1 MNQEVLILTGMSGAG
16 RSTVAHALEDLGWY
30 VVDNLPPTLLSDLI
44 KQGVQSEIKS
54 LAVVV
59 DVRGGKFFDE
69 LASSLSELKKSGAN
83 FRVAFLDASDQALVQ
98 RFESTRRPHPLQG
111 KGRIVDGIA
120 AEREKL
126 QELLAQADV
135 VIDTSNLNV
144 HQLEKRTTEIFA
156 QGLTQSVRVNVLS
169 FGYKYGIPVDADL
182 VLDCRFIPNP
192 HWIPELRPLTGLD
205 DKVKDNVLS
214 NSGVSQFVQSYVSVI
229 NQMLPGYLREGKK
242 YLTVAIGCTGGRHR
256 SVSVAQGTIRPAAHS
271 SASSS
276 MCHSQAANS
285 PQGTL
290 PPPPAPLPHAS
301 ATPSPVQPQAAIDTM
316 AQRSSSA
323 ASLPHATQAV

>member
-1 MNQEVLILTGMSGAG
+1 MNREVLILTGMSGAG

-69 LASSLSELKKSGAN
+69 LSSSLSELKNSGAN

-111 KGRIVDGIA
+111 EGRIVDGIA

-126 QELLAQADV
+126 QDLLSQADV

-169 FGYKYGIPVDADL
+169 FGYKFGIPVDSDL

-205 DKVKDNVLS
+205 DRVKSNVLA
-214 NSGVSQFVQSYVSVI
+214 NVGVSEFVHSYVSVI

-256 SVSVAQGTIRPAAHS
+256 SVSVAREIAAQLDGEREGFKV
-271 SASSS
+271 SA
-276 MCHSQAANS
+276 
-285 PQGTL
+285 
-290 PPPPAPLPHAS
+290 HAS
-301 ATPSPVQPQAAIDTM
+301 HRDVG
-316 AQRSSSA
+316 RE
-323 ASLPHATQAV
+323 

>member
-1 MNQEVLILTGMSGAG
+1 MSKEVLILTGMSGAG

-30 VVDNLPPTLLSDLI
+30 VVDNLPPKLLSDLI
-44 KQGVQSEIKS
+44 RQSFESEIS
-54 LAVVV
+54 ALAVVV

-69 LASSLSELKKSGAN
+69 LASSLSELRKSGAN

-111 KGRIVDGIA
+111 NGRIVDGIA

-126 QELLAQADV
+126 QELLSQADV

-205 DKVKDNVLS
+205 DKVKSNVLS
-214 NSGVSQFVQSYVSVI
+214 NAGVSQFVQSYVSVI

-256 SVSVAQGTIRPAAHS
+256 SVSVAREIATQLDGERDGFS
-271 SASSS
+271 VSA
-276 MCHSQAANS
+276 
-285 PQGTL
+285 
-290 PPPPAPLPHAS
+290 HAS
-301 ATPSPVQPQAAIDTM
+301 HRDVG
-316 AQRSSSA
+316 RE
-323 ASLPHATQAV
+323 

>member
-1 MNQEVLILTGMSGAG
+1 MNREVLILTGMSGAG

-69 LASSLSELKKSGAN
+69 LFSSLSELQNSGAN

-111 KGRIVDGIA
+111 EGRIVDGIA

-126 QELLAQADV
+126 QDLLSQADV

-192 HWIPELRPLTGLD
+192 HWNPELRPLTGLD
-205 DKVKDNVLS
+205 EQVKSNVLA
-214 NSGVSQFVQSYVSVI
+214 NAGVAQFVQSYVSVI

-256 SVSVAQGTIRPAAHS
+256 SVSVAREIAAQLDGEREGFS
-271 SASSS
+271 VSA
-276 MCHSQAANS
+276 
-285 PQGTL
+285 
-290 PPPPAPLPHAS
+290 HAS
-301 ATPSPVQPQAAIDTM
+301 HRDVG
-316 AQRSSSA
+316 RE
-323 ASLPHATQAV
+323 

>member
-44 KQGVQSEIKS
+44 KQGVQSEISS

-69 LASSLSELKKSGAN
+69 LASSLAELKISGAN

-126 QELLAQADV
+126 QDLLSQADV

-205 DKVKDNVLS
+205 DKVKDNVLA
-214 NSGVSQFVQSYVSVI
+214 NSGVAQFVQSYVFVI

-256 SVSVAQGTIRPAAHS
+256 SVSVAREIASQLDGERDGFTV
-271 SASSS
+271 SA
-276 MCHSQAANS
+276 
-285 PQGTL
+285 
-290 PPPPAPLPHAS
+290 HAS
-301 ATPSPVQPQAAIDTM
+301 HRDVG
-316 AQRSSSA
+316 RE
-323 ASLPHATQAV
+323 

>member
-44 KQGVQSEIKS
+44 KQGVQSEISS

-69 LASSLSELKKSGAN
+69 LASSLAELKKSGAN
-83 FRVAFLDASDQALVQ
+83 LRVAFLDASDQALVQ

-126 QELLAQADV
+126 QDLLSQADV

-205 DKVKDNVLS
+205 DKVKDNVLA
-214 NSGVSQFVQSYVSVI
+214 NSGVAQFVQSYVFVI

-256 SVSVAQGTIRPAAHS
+256 SVSVAREIASQLDGERDGFTV
-271 SASSS
+271 SA
-276 MCHSQAANS
+276 
-285 PQGTL
+285 
-290 PPPPAPLPHAS
+290 HAS
-301 ATPSPVQPQAAIDTM
+301 HRDVG
-316 AQRSSSA
+316 RE
-323 ASLPHATQAV
+323 

>member
-1 MNQEVLILTGMSGAG
+1 MSKEVLILTGMSGAG

-44 KQGVQSEIKS
+44 NQSLNSEINA

-69 LASSLSELKKSGAN
+69 LASSLSQLRKSGTN
-83 FRVAFLDASDQALVQ
+83 FRVAFLDATDQALVQ

-111 KGRIVDGIA
+111 SGRIVDGIA

-126 QELLAQADV
+126 QDLLAQADV

-144 HQLEKRTTEIFA
+144 HQLEKRTAEIFA

-192 HWIPELRPLTGLD
+192 HWVPELRPLSGLD
-205 DKVKDNVLS
+205 EKVKSTVLA
-214 NSGVSQFVQSYVSVI
+214 NPGVGDFVNTYVSLI
-229 NQMLPGYLREGKK
+229 QQMLPGYLREGKK
-242 YLTVAIGCTGGRHR
+242 YLTVAIGCTGGKHR
-256 SVSVAQGTIRPAAHS
+256 SVSVAREIADKLDGEGAGFTI
-271 SASSS
+271 SA
-276 MCHSQAANS
+276 
-285 PQGTL
+285 
-290 PPPPAPLPHAS
+290 HAS
-301 ATPSPVQPQAAIDTM
+301 HRDVG
-316 AQRSSSA
+316 RE
-323 ASLPHATQAV
+323 

>member
-30 VVDNLPPTLLSDLI
+30 VVDNLPPALLSDLI
-44 KQGVQSEIKS
+44 KQGVQSEISS

-69 LASSLSELKKSGAN
+69 LASSLAELKKSGAN
-83 FRVAFLDASDQALVQ
+83 ARVAFLDASDQALVQ

-111 KGRIVDGIA
+111 TGRIVDGIA
-120 AEREKL
+120 AERVKL
-126 QELLAQADV
+126 QELLSQADV

-205 DKVKDNVLS
+205 DKVKDNVLA
-214 NSGVSQFVQSYVSVI
+214 NSGVAQFVQSYVSVV

-256 SVSVAQGTIRPAAHS
+256 SVSVAREIAAQLDGERDGFS
-271 SASSS
+271 VSA
-276 MCHSQAANS
+276 
-285 PQGTL
+285 
-290 PPPPAPLPHAS
+290 HAS
-301 ATPSPVQPQAAIDTM
+301 HRDVG
-316 AQRSSSA
+316 RE
-323 ASLPHATQAV
+323 

>member
-1 MNQEVLILTGMSGAG
+1 MNQEILILTGMSGAG

-44 KQGVQSEIKS
+44 KQGVQSELKS

-83 FRVAFLDASDQALVQ
+83 FRVAFLDATDQALVQ

-126 QELLAQADV
+126 QDLLSQADV
-135 VIDTSNLNV
+135 VIDTSNLNI
-144 HQLEKRTTEIFA
+144 HQLEKRTAEIFA

-205 DKVKDNVLS
+205 DKVKDNVLA
-214 NSGVSQFVQSYVSVI
+214 NTGVSDFVHSYVSVI
-229 NQMLPGYLREGKK
+229 NQMLPGYMREGKK

-256 SVSVAQGTIRPAAHS
+256 SVSVAREIASQLDGERDEFTV
-271 SASSS
+271 SA
-276 MCHSQAANS
+276 
-285 PQGTL
+285 
-290 PPPPAPLPHAS
+290 HAS
-301 ATPSPVQPQAAIDTM
+301 HRDVG
-316 AQRSSSA
+316 RE
-323 ASLPHATQAV
+323 

>member
-1 MNQEVLILTGMSGAG
+1 MSKEVLILTGMSGAG

-44 KQGVQSEIKS
+44 NQGVQSEIS
-54 LAVVV
+54 ALAVVV

-69 LASSLSELKKSGAN
+69 LASSLAHLKKSGTN
-83 FRVAFLDASDQALVQ
+83 FRVAFLDATDQALVQ

-111 KGRIVDGIA
+111 SGRIVDGIA

-144 HQLEKRTTEIFA
+144 HQLEKRTAEIFA

-192 HWIPELRPLTGLD
+192 HWIPELRPLSGLD
-205 DKVKDNVLS
+205 EKVKSTVLS
-214 NSGVSQFVQSYVSVI
+214 NPGVGDFVNTYVSLI
-229 NQMLPGYLREGKK
+229 QQMLPGYLREGKK
-242 YLTVAIGCTGGRHR
+242 YLTVAIGCTGGKHR
-256 SVSVAQGTIRPAAHS
+256 SVSVAREIADKLDGDGAGLTI
-271 SASSS
+271 SA
-276 MCHSQAANS
+276 
-285 PQGTL
+285 
-290 PPPPAPLPHAS
+290 HAS
-301 ATPSPVQPQAAIDTM
+301 HRDVG
-316 AQRSSSA
+316 RE
-323 ASLPHATQAV
+323 

>member
-1 MNQEVLILTGMSGAG
+1 MSQEVLILTGMSGAG

-30 VVDNLPPTLLSDLI
+30 VVDNLPPALLSDLI
-44 KQGVQSEIKS
+44 KQSVKSEINA

-69 LASSLSELKKSGAN
+69 LTSSLAELKKSGAN

-98 RFESTRRPHPLQG
+98 RFESTRRPHPLQA

-156 QGLTQSVRVNVLS
+156 HGLTQSVRVNVLS

-192 HWIPELRPLTGLD
+192 HWIPELRPLSGLD
-205 DKVKDNVLS
+205 EKVKSTVLS
-214 NSGVSQFVQSYVSVI
+214 NPGVSDFVATYVSLI
-229 NQMLPGYLREGKK
+229 EQMLPGYLREGKK
-242 YLTVAIGCTGGRHR
+242 YLTVAIGCTGGKHR
-256 SVSVAQGTIRPAAHS
+256 SVSVAREI
-271 SASSS
+271 
-276 MCHSQAANS
+276 
-285 PQGTL
+285 
-290 PPPPAPLPHAS
+290 
-301 ATPSPVQPQAAIDTM
+301 
-316 AQRSSSA
+316 
-323 ASLPHATQAV
+323 ATQLDGEREGFTISAQATHRDVGRE

>member
-30 VVDNLPPTLLSDLI
+30 VVDNLPPSLLSDLI
-44 KQGVQSEIKS
+44 KQGDKSEIKS

-69 LASSLSELKKSGAN
+69 LASSLVELKKSGAN

-126 QELLAQADV
+126 QELLSQADV

-205 DKVKDNVLS
+205 DKVKNNVLS
-214 NSGVSQFVQSYVSVI
+214 NAGVTEFVQSYVSVI

-256 SVSVAQGTIRPAAHS
+256 SVSVAREIA
-271 SASSS
+271 SALEGERDGFTVS
-276 MCHSQAANS
+276 A
-285 PQGTL
+285 
-290 PPPPAPLPHAS
+290 HAS
-301 ATPSPVQPQAAIDTM
+301 HRDVG
-316 AQRSSSA
+316 RE
-323 ASLPHATQAV
+323 

>member
-1 MNQEVLILTGMSGAG
+1 MSKEVLILTGMSGAG

-44 KQGVQSEIKS
+44 NQSSNSEIGA

-69 LASSLSELKKSGAN
+69 LASSLSQIKKSGTN
-83 FRVAFLDASDQALVQ
+83 FRVAFLDATDQALVQ

-111 KGRIVDGIA
+111 SGRIVDGIA
-120 AEREKL
+120 VEREKL
-126 QELLAQADV
+126 QDLLAQADV

-144 HQLEKRTTEIFA
+144 HQLEKRTAEIFA

-192 HWIPELRPLTGLD
+192 HWVPELRPLSGLD
-205 DKVKDNVLS
+205 EKVKSTVLA
-214 NSGVSQFVQSYVSVI
+214 NPGVSEFVNTYVSLI
-229 NQMLPGYLREGKK
+229 QQMLPGYLREGKK
-242 YLTVAIGCTGGRHR
+242 YLTVAIGCTGGKHR
-256 SVSVAQGTIRPAAHS
+256 SVSVGREIADKLNGDGAGFTI
-271 SASSS
+271 SA
-276 MCHSQAANS
+276 
-285 PQGTL
+285 
-290 PPPPAPLPHAS
+290 HAS
-301 ATPSPVQPQAAIDTM
+301 HRDVG
-316 AQRSSSA
+316 RE
-323 ASLPHATQAV
+323 

>member
-1 MNQEVLILTGMSGAG
+1 MSKEVLILTGMSGAG

-44 KQGVQSEIKS
+44 NQSLNSEINS
-54 LAVVV
+54 IAVVV

-69 LASSLSELKKSGAN
+69 LASSLSQLRKSGTN
-83 FRVAFLDASDQALVQ
+83 FRVAFLDATDQALVQ

-111 KGRIVDGIA
+111 SGRIVDGIA

-126 QELLAQADV
+126 QDLLAQADV

-144 HQLEKRTTEIFA
+144 HQLEKRTAEIFA

-192 HWIPELRPLTGLD
+192 HWVPELRPLSGLD
-205 DKVKDNVLS
+205 EKVKSTVLA
-214 NSGVSQFVQSYVSVI
+214 NPGVGDFVNTYVSLI
-229 NQMLPGYLREGKK
+229 QQMLPGYLREGKK
-242 YLTVAIGCTGGRHR
+242 YLTVAIGCTGGKHR
-256 SVSVAQGTIRPAAHS
+256 SVSVAREIADKLDGEGAGFTI
-271 SASSS
+271 SA
-276 MCHSQAANS
+276 
-285 PQGTL
+285 
-290 PPPPAPLPHAS
+290 HAS
-301 ATPSPVQPQAAIDTM
+301 HRDVG
-316 AQRSSSA
+316 RE
-323 ASLPHATQAV
+323 